1 MSYYNKGRLFIE
13 TAEARIKQPRKYR
26 DMLHNLYLLDIK
38 EEYVEFVVGLRSFLI
53 EWGSVKALET
63 FTGKA
68 YVSEFME
75 LMRAVDNETGYP
87 GNDVDA
93 IRIYQ
98 RVGGEWRT
106 VARRKWRGVALTE
119 DVREELEADE
129 GNVIDFGEF
138 GHFEPWEWC
147 RPCGF
152 IDDLT

>member
-13 TAEARIKQPRKYR
+13 TAEARIKQPLKYR

-38 EEYVEFVVGLRSFLI
+38 EEYVEFVIGLRSFLI

-75 LMRAVDNETGYP
+75 LMRAVDNKTGFP

-98 RVGGEWRT
+98 RVGEGWMT
-106 VARRKWRGVALTE
+106 VASRKWRGVALTDE
-119 DVREELEADE
+119 VREEYENPED
-129 GNVIDFGEF
+129 IMDFGEF
-138 GHFEPWEWC
+138 GYFEPWVYE